1 MKDWPRPGTSHS
13 PTHTHTYS
21 HSHSPSLGPSPSH
34 RYSPVPSPAFN
45 STFSLALCNPCST
58 GNCRHCSCFLF
69 FFSSLFF
76 CCPVAVSPLFLVADL
91 LHCCFLPRGRRWR
104 RRGAF
109 SIWCRRPQQQNR
121 IVNFAFVWSLPNA
134 LATLQVKWTP
144 NGTEQTVW
152 REGLRGWARA
162 GLTGVSVQL

>member
-1 MKDWPRPGTSHS
+1 MQPGEAIFLLNYEDICFVMKDWPRPGTSHS

-69 FFSSLFF
+69 FFLLCFSVVPL
-76 CCPVAVSPLFLVADL
+76 LFLLCSL
-91 LHCCFLPRGRRWR
+91 LRICCTVVSCQEDDGGGGGVRFQFGAAGRSSRTESSTLPSS
-104 RRGAF
+104 GAYQMH
-109 SIWCRRPQQQNR
+109 W
-121 IVNFAFVWSLPNA
+121 
-134 LATLQVKWTP
+134 
-144 NGTEQTVW
+144 
-152 REGLRGWARA
+152 LRCK
-162 GLTGVSVQL
+162 